1 MSQELLYTSAPRG
14 LKPGSRGFC
23 TVLST
28 QGMAAPLATALEGLS
43 GYRPIYPT
51 GDERASRNPVV
62 ASHLKLQAAGRS
74 WSVLSRIA
82 DYGLDYSQRAN
93 KLAHHV
99 VIDKSEQPASGP
111 ASLLVTRGYMRDEWS
126 GEPKVV
132 ALKPGAR
139 EVRAP
144 SGPCSAWQETAGDAG
159 WAGVLAES
167 FLHDP
172 ERLVIL
178 LFAPGQDI
186 LPLFNEALSLLPPER
201 RWDVTFSTYFTG
213 LATSTTCV
221 WRAMVHDSDPRRQS
235 HP

>member
-51 GDERASRNPVV
+51 GDERASRNPVL

-111 ASLLVTRGYMRDEWS
+111 ASLLATRDYMRDEWS

-139 EVRAP
+139 DVHAP
-144 SGPCSAWQETAGDAG
+144 SGSCRAWQETAGDAG

-167 FLHDP
+167 FLRDP

-178 LFAPGQDI
+178 LFAPGQEI
-186 LPLFNEALSLLPPER
+186 LPLFDEALSLLPPER

-221 WRAMVHDSDPRRQS
+221 WRAMVHDS
-235 HP
+235 